1 MTDPEE
7 FKLTAAERFSSTWA
21 RISEHLEARL
31 AECRRK
37 NDGNLSFDETTK
49 LRGQI
54 KELQY
59 LLAVGIPDEPVP
71 MADHDA

>member
-1 MTDPEE
+1 MSDPEE
-7 FKLTAAERFSSTWA
+7 FKLAATERHSATWT
-21 RISEHLEARL
+21 RLKDHFEARL
-31 AECRRK
+31 AEHRRR
-37 NDGNLSFDETTK
+37 NDSNLTFDETTK

-59 LLAVGIPDEPVP
+59 LLAVGVPDEPAP